1 MEKHMYKIDMS
12 RTATYMQQNIECKT
26 EGIGDTK
33 YGYQLVTF
41 ETKKENYCVA
51 KYISQ
56 AYPATPNKEFLIG
69 LKAETSD
76 SLRNAFLWDDKMQ
89 EQIGYDAT
97 NEDADMPTF
106 TNWVPT
112 SPTGLDCVKLDIG
125 SGTHGLWVDVDCA
138 TPRLSICE
146 KYPLNV

>member
-1 MEKHMYKIDMS
+1 MYKIDMS

-51 KYISQ
+51 KYISKE
-56 AYPATPNKEFLIG
+56 YPSTTSLEFFLG
-69 LKAETSD
+69 LKAD
-76 SLRNAFLWDDKMQ
+76 MGDLRNAFLWDDKMQ

-125 SGTHGLWVDVDCA
+125 SGSVTNGLWTDVDCA
-138 TPRLSICE
+138 TPRFSICE
-146 KYPLNV
+146 KYPK